1 MSIIKILHVSD
12 LHISKYPFLKQFNR
26 RSPGNFYDAV
36 RHGTYA
42 ASHGTDKLRALV
54 NLVYRLREELRA
66 VLITGDIATT
76 GLDYD
81 LLLALAFV
89 EGTPDAHDSRT
100 SDSFPTISGAGIPVF
115 LLPGNHDRYKS
126 FLKRLGY
133 AAGGRLFHH
142 LFHRHWDDD
151 VRVCPI
157 VNSDLAVGI
166 VAADLS
172 LRSWRDAEGPNYLV
186 NQYSQGKVYPDI
198 LEKCVRETAAFR
210 EQHREIPNVFV
221 IWAVHFPAIPG
232 QEETYMKLQD
242 RGDLIATADRNRV
255 SLLLS
260 GHTHDPFEFKSPRHA
275 FRALG
280 TGSATQSD
288 SPEGNYCQ
296 VISIENSAGGYLV
309 ETIHYEYNLVK
320 GEFVK
325 V

>member
-12 LHISKYPFLKQFNR
+12 LHISKYPFLKQLNR
-26 RSPGNFYDAV
+26 RSPGNYYDAI

-54 NLVYRLREELRA
+54 TLVYRLRRELHA

-100 SDSFPTISGAGIPVF
+100 SHGFPTISGAGIPIV
-115 LLPGNHDRYKS
+115 LLPGNHDRYKL

-133 AAGGRLFHH
+133 AAGGRLFHQ
-142 LFHRHWDDD
+142 LFHRHWSDD
-151 VRVCPI
+151 VRVFPI

-166 VAADLS
+166 VAADFS

-198 LEKCVRETAAFR
+198 LKKCVRETAAFR
-210 EQHREIPNVFV
+210 AQHREIPNVFT

-232 QEETYMKLQD
+232 QEDSYMKVQD
-242 RGDLIATADRNRV
+242 RGDLIEAADRNGV

-260 GHTHDPFEFKSPRHA
+260 GHTHEPFEFRSPRYGFGA
-275 FRALG
+275 FG
-280 TGSATQSD
+280 TGSSTQSD

-296 VISIENSAGGYLV
+296 VISIDNSAGSYLF
-309 ETIHYEYNLVK
+309 ETVHYEYNLVK
-320 GEFVK
+320 SEFVK